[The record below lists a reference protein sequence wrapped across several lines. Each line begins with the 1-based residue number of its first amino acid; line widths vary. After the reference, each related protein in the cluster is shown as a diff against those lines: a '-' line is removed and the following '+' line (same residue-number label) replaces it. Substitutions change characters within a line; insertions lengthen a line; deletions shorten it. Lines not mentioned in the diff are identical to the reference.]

1 MRFPNARAGGRPGIY
16 GPANIWASSVWGIRA
31 YGQLDVPGSVGDW
44 AFKDIESAGHG
55 CWAWIQGTHN
65 VFHIL
70 FMVVL

>member
-1 MRFPNARAGGRPGIY
+1 MGFPSAWAGGRSGIY
-16 GPANIWASSVWGIRA
+16 GPTNNRASSVWGIRA
-31 YGQLDVPGSVGDW
+31 DGRPDIPGPVGDW

-55 CWAWIQGTHN
+55 YWAWIQGTYN